1 MNRLYA
7 EFAGESGDM
16 ITSVVVKLSDPDPY
30 DLSNVDLAEYKGI
43 VPPWNE
49 WLSVRG
55 QCNALAAAILCV

>member
-30 DLSNVDLAEYKGI
+30 DLSDVDLAEYKGI

-49 WLSVRG
+49 WLSVCE
-55 QCNALAAAILCV
+55 QCNALAGAVLGV